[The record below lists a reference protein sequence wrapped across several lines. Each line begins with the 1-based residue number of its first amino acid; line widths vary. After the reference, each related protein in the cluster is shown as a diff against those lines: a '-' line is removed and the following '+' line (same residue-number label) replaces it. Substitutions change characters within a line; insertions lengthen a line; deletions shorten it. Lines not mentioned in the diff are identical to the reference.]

1 VILFRRHRQSSRD
14 LQVMPD
20 YGYELLRSEEGERPS
35 EVVGAWSTASCS
47 HQLVRRYTLVVHLSL
62 IERVL
67 QAELQ

>member
-1 VILFRRHRQSSRD
+1 
-14 LQVMPD
+14 MPD

-47 HQLVRRYTLVVHLSL
+47 HQLVRRYKLVVHLSL